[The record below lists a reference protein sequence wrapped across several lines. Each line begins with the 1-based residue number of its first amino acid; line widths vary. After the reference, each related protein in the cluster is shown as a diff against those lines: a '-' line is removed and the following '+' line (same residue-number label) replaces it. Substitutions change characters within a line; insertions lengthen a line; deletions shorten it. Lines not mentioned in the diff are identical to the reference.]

1 MRLIDIQWYMKN
13 GYILTKQGEANVV
26 ENVKSLVDI
35 PVVTISDIING
46 YKEGSLDTSSIEVLG
61 FENKSDDYIN
71 GVMWVLEKIDSLPTV
86 DIENIIEEL
95 KCDPSVK
102 LYGSPNSNNYLI
114 PLERAIEII
123 RQVSRE

>member
-1 MRLIDIQWYMKN
+1 MRLINIQRYMKN

-26 ENVKSLVDI
+26 ENVKSLADI

-71 GVMWVLEKIDSLPTV
+71 GVMWLLEKIDSLPTV
-86 DIENIIEEL
+86 DIDNIIENL
-95 KCDPSVK
+95 RNDPSVK
-102 LYGSPNSNNYLI
+102 LYGSSNSNNYLI
-114 PLERAIEII
+114 PLDRAIEII
-123 RQVSRE
+123 RQVSKE